1 MIQVLLLILKI
12 IGITLLVVLGLVLL
26 VLALVLFVP
35 VCYRVRVIHNSEQTK
50 VTGRVSFLFPLLS
63 ATFQYLEKFSYR
75 ARLLFLVLIDS
86 EKSKKEKKAK
96 KEKRKK
102 KKKQRKQ
109 TEEQLPTELPEKT
122 IESEEP
128 EESIESTQTI
138 EPTSSAENVNSTG
151 KEEPEQKS
159 EASAQKKKTGIFEKI
174 RLKIQKIRET
184 ISNIIKKLKKLLHQ
198 KDEVL
203 RILNKPS
210 SKEAMAFAW
219 GKLKALLKHIL
230 PGKIKGYVAY
240 GADNPATTGQV
251 LGVLGVIYAKTG
263 QLVEIR
269 PNFQEKQLECDV
281 ELRGRVQL
289 FTLIV
294 IAVKVLMKQELRG
307 LISDFKN
314 VKNIE

>member
-75 ARLLFLVLIDS
+75 ARLLFFVLVDS
-86 EKSKKEKKAK
+86 EKPKKEKKTK

-109 TEEQLPTELPEKT
+109 TEEQLSTELPEKT

-128 EESIESTQTI
+128 EEPIESTQAI
-138 EPTSSAENVNSTG
+138 EPTSSAKNVNSTG

-184 ISNIIKKLKKLLHQ
+184 ISNIIKKIKKLLHQ